1 MAYMLRASL
10 RGTVVLFATAAFAAP
25 ALEDPALDEAELVSG
40 RPLEL
45 AASAP
50 PPTIPS
56 SAAVFELDAE
66 MREFVAPL
74 LGIRDPRQ
82 RLLALIE
89 GLEQRGMFSLEYAET
104 TRTASATFHERQ
116 GNCLSFTLLFV
127 GLARAAGQIGAH
139 V

>member
-1 MAYMLRASL
+1 MAYMVRASL

-82 RLLALIE
+82 RLLALID
-89 GLEQRGMFSLEYAET
+89 GLEHGSWAYDPTQLGRRS
-104 TRTASATFHERQ
+104 
-116 GNCLSFTLLFV
+116 
-127 GLARAAGQIGAH
+127 
-139 V
+139 